1 MFSRSSPGRFGMINA
16 SINTRSKSA
25 ARRAATRTV
34 DWSLDSLRTGGD
46 ARKAIAAPYERCP
59 LEGTLSTV
67 MAELERADRD
77 LAAKKRALDEAQ
89 RTPFADGSIIVASLA
104 MRRVLELVERVART
118 DTTVLVTGE
127 SGVGKER
134 YFASIALGFVGG
146 VAVLSL
152 FFAAVWPSF

>member
-1 MFSRSSPGRFGMINA
+1 VIPEVPAGEESDAFAVADWIESYEAEQHRLCVGPSTEPVCWTLCGFA
-16 SINTRSKSA
+16 SGYMTAVHQRPVYA
-25 ARRAATRTV
+25 V
-34 DWSLDSLRTGGD
+34 E
-46 ARKAIAAPYERCP
+46 ERCP

-89 RTPFADGSIIVASLA
+89 RTPFANGSIIVASPA

-134 YFASIALGFVGG
+134 
-146 VAVLSL
+146 
-152 FFAAVWPSF
+152 